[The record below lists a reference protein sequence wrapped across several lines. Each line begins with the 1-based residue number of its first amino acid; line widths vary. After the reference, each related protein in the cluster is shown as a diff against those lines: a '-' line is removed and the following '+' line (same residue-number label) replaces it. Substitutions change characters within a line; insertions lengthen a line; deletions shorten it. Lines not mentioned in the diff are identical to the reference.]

1 MAKLS
6 LKNIIGKKNANTA
19 LLLSLIE
26 QLKADLF
33 IEDEQEKFLAG
44 NNNAVIN
51 YRHPDIAG

>member
-26 QLKADLF
+26 QLKADSL
-33 IEDEQEKFLAG
+33 
-44 NNNAVIN
+44 
-51 YRHPDIAG
+51 H

>member
-26 QLKADLF
+26 P
-33 IEDEQEKFLAG
+33 IES
-44 NNNAVIN
+44 
-51 YRHPDIAG
+51 